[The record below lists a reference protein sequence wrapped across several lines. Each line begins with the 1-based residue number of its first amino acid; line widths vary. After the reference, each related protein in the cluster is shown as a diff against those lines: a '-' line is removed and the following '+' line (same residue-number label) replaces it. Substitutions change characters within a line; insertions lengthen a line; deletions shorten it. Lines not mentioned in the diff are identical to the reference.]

1 MNTKDEKAL
10 SNLYDQI
17 LNFKLTEIPSDIRF
31 WMIRTKKG
39 YFYEEFIQEK
49 FVALAWNTITA
60 HTNFSESEHRLLSD
74 RIAYEYPEI
83 KRPSLVIS
91 KCNKFIHEIKNGDIL
106 VIPSEHKKY
115 VTFAFAGDY
124 YEDNTKTYE
133 IERDVISK
141 IEYKEVFINEILC
154 PYKKRR
160 KIIPIRMLPIEA
172 INYHLEKAI
181 SSYHGI
187 TNLDSY
193 GTIIL
198 DHLYNAYTYKDITR
212 LVFHVGKPNE
222 ITSKEFSDFLYGINS
237 ILYAPG
243 IEENVIST
251 QASVHSIG
259 DIVFTLKDIYKT
271 CVSNY
276 MLFIALA
283 TIIGGGKFLTA
294 KLPGIPAFIKDI
306 MSIKDTKRKN
316 DAEITKLELENMEK
330 AIDLKLKLKENN
342 LTIDDLSTP
351 LELLASCQRSMQIE
365 PIETVQIATPDTL
378 PEDVQEGD
386 EADLP

>member
-1 MNTKDEKAL
+1 
-10 SNLYDQI
+10 
-17 LNFKLTEIPSDIRF
+17 
-31 WMIRTKKG
+31 
-39 YFYEEFIQEK
+39 
-49 FVALAWNTITA
+49 
-60 HTNFSESEHRLLSD
+60 
-74 RIAYEYPEI
+74 
-83 KRPSLVIS
+83 
-91 KCNKFIHEIKNGDIL
+91 
-106 VIPSEHKKY
+106 
-115 VTFAFAGDY
+115 
-124 YEDNTKTYE
+124 
-133 IERDVISK
+133 
-141 IEYKEVFINEILC
+141 
-154 PYKKRR
+154 
-160 KIIPIRMLPIEA
+160 MLPIEA

-283 TIIGGGKFLTA
+283 TIIGGGKFLTV

-316 DAEITKLELENMEK
+316 DAEITKLELENVEK

-386 EADLP
+386 EADLQ

>member
-60 HTNFSESEHRLLSD
+60 RTNFSESEHRLLSD

-91 KCNKFIHEIKNGDIL
+91 KCNKFIYEIKVGDIL
-106 VIPSEHKKY
+106 IIPSEHKKY
-115 VTFAFAGDY
+115 VTFAYAGGY
-124 YEDNTKTYE
+124 YEDTSKTYE
-133 IERDVISK
+133 IERDAISK
-141 IEYKEVFINEILC
+141 IEYKEVLINEILC
-154 PYKKRR
+154 PYRKRR
-160 KIIPIRMLPIEA
+160 KIIPIRTLPVESL
-172 INYHLEKAI
+172 NYHLEKAI

-187 TNLDSY
+187 ANLDSY

-198 DHLYNAYTYKDITR
+198 DHLYNTYTYNHNTR
-212 LVFHVGKPNE
+212 LVFHVGKPSE
-222 ITSKEFSDFLYGINS
+222 ITSKEFSAFLYSINS

-243 IEENVIST
+243 IEDNVIST

-259 DIVFTLKDIYKT
+259 DIVFTLKEAYNT
-271 CVSNY
+271 CVSHY
-276 MLFIALA
+276 MIFIAFA
-283 TIIGGGKFLTA
+283 AIIGGGKFLTVQ
-294 KLPGIPAFIKDI
+294 LPGIPSFIKDV

-330 AIDLKLKLKENN
+330 AIELKLKLKDNN
-342 LTIDDLSTP
+342 LTIEDLSTP
-351 LELLASCQRSMQIE
+351 LELLESCQRSMQIE
-365 PIETVQIATPDTL
+365 PIQPAQLATSDIL
-378 PEDVQEGD
+378 PEATQ
-386 EADLP
+386 EADESDQQ